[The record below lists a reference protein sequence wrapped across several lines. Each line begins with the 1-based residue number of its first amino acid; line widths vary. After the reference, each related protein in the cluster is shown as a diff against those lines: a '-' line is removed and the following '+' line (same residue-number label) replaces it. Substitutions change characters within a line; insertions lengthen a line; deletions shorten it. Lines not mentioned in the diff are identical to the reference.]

1 MTFSTSE
8 EKRAFTRDLFAR
20 ISTHY
25 ELTNVV
31 MSMGQVGLWRRRV
44 AREAGPAPGAWVLDV
59 ATGEG
64 GLARALAR
72 RWPGARIVGLDFT
85 AEMVRM
91 AQARRCGESI
101 DWTEGDALRLP
112 FPDDVFAAVVS
123 GFMLRNVTD
132 VEATLAEQT
141 RVLEPGG
148 RLVCLEMTWP
158 RNRIFRPLFELYF
171 FGVVPLLGWLI
182 TGQMDAYRYLPR
194 SVKAFMA
201 PEELGATMRRV
212 GLEQVT
218 CRLLSFGTVTVHVG
232 VKGQNDR

>member
-1 MTFSTSE
+1 MTFNSSD

-31 MSMGQVGLWRRRV
+31 MSMGQVGFWRRRV
-44 AREAGPAPGAWVLDV
+44 AREARLDPGDWVLDV

-72 RWPGARIVGLDFT
+72 RWPEAHIVGLDFT
-85 AEMVRM
+85 AEMLRI
-91 AQARRCGESI
+91 AQARPGSGSV
-101 DWTEGDALRLP
+101 DWTEGDALQLP
-112 FPDDVFAAVVS
+112 FSDGYFATVVN

-132 VEATLAEQT
+132 VEATLAEQA
-141 RVLEPGG
+141 RVLRPGG
-148 RLVCLEMTWP
+148 RLICLEMTWP
-158 RNRIFRPLFELYF
+158 RSPLFRPLFQLYF

-182 TGQMDAYRYLPR
+182 SGEMDAYRYLPR

-201 PEELGATMRRV
+201 PEELAATMRRV
-212 GLEQVT
+212 GLEEVT
-218 CRLLSFGTVTVHVG
+218 YRLFSFGTVTLHVG
-232 VKGQNDR
+232 VKGSHGG

>member
-1 MTFSTSE
+1 MTFSSSD
-8 EKRAFTRDLFAR
+8 EKRAFTRDLFSR
-20 ISTHY
+20 ISSHY

-31 MSMGQVGLWRRRV
+31 MSMGQVGFWRRRV
-44 AREAGPAPGAWVLDV
+44 AREAQLEPGAWVLDV

-72 RWPGARIVGLDFT
+72 HWPGAQIVGLDFT
-85 AEMVRM
+85 AEMLRM
-91 AQARRCGESI
+91 AQARRNGRAI
-101 DWTEGDALRLP
+101 HWTEGDALQIP
-112 FPDDVFAAVVS
+112 FPDRFFAVVVN

-132 VEATLAEQT
+132 VEATLAEQA
-141 RVLEPGG
+141 RVLRPGG

-158 RNRIFRPLFELYF
+158 QNPFFRPLFQLYF

-201 PEELGATMRRV
+201 PEELAETMERV
-212 GLEQVT
+212 GLEGVSY
-218 CRLLSFGTVTVHVG
+218 RLLSFGTVTLHVG
-232 VKGQNDR
+232 VKGQDGG